1 MKKYI
6 LIFFAPLAALLMTAC
21 GERSLVKKDL
31 AAKAAAIGDGLDME
45 QVLSGCADRQ
55 EREAMEFLYAYM
67 PVGDVAD
74 YSPQLYLDGVRTVF
88 RAREEMPWGREVP
101 EELFRHFVLPLR
113 VNNETLDEFRT
124 ECYPSLSDRVWGLS
138 MHDAVLEV
146 NHWCHERVT
155 YTPSDAR
162 TSSPLASIRT

>member
-67 PVGDVAD
+67 PVGMWRTT
-74 YSPQLYLDGVRTVF
+74 VRSCIWT
-88 RAREEMPWGREVP
+88 G
-101 EELFRHFVLPLR
+101 
-113 VNNETLDEFRT
+113 
-124 ECYPSLSDRVWGLS
+124 
-138 MHDAVLEV
+138 
-146 NHWCHERVT
+146 
-155 YTPSDAR
+155 
-162 TSSPLASIRT
+162 